1 MGGRSTERRLGSVD
15 CPTVRRRRR
24 RCPALALRPPP
35 GAPRPQ
41 ADSEAATG
49 TVHGTEGLRRPRQA
63 CWHHFRSGLF
73 AQAAYPL
80 SLKEST

>member
-1 MGGRSTERRLGSVD
+1 MGGRSTERRLSRRLSSVEF
-15 CPTVRRRRR
+15 PT
-24 RCPALALRPPP
+24 PH
-35 GAPRPQ
+35 
-41 ADSEAATG
+41 SEATTG
-49 TVHGTEGLRRPRQA
+49 TVFGTEGLRRPRQA